1 MIACGSDHGHIYT
14 FSVGTT
20 KYLQKIRHGSFKSLV
35 QVLSVCISFH
45 LPFIILSYYQGS
57 TTRERYLI
65 ASGTNDKMPDI
76 NVWEKQVYIYIYIFE
91 CILMIFKEESIYWVG
106 TRLQMQL
113 IYGFNYCFDFAQS
126 SGVIWSLCKQRLSSR
141 FYENYHRCRRRWSDN
156 CQIHWTRS
164 QSHAT
169 TIGWWAPTP
178 RNEMFTL

>member
-20 KYLQKIRHGSFKSLV
+20 KCLQKIRHGSFKSLV

-76 NVWEKQVYIYIYIFE
+76 NVWEKQVCIYIYIYIRAHTNDFQRGKY
-91 CILMIFKEESIYWVG
+91 ILSGDEVANATYLWF
-106 TRLQMQL
+106 RLL
-113 IYGFNYCFDFAQS
+113 F
-126 SGVIWSLCKQRLSSR
+126 
-141 FYENYHRCRRRWSDN
+141 
-156 CQIHWTRS
+156 
-164 QSHAT
+164 
-169 TIGWWAPTP
+169 
-178 RNEMFTL
+178 